1 MNIEEKDGTLQPL
14 TPQDRVKRSLERLDL
29 PDWYKDRSLSPGQG
43 PAIRKT
49 SWTDGDK
56 SRPRTRDRSLPPPS
70 PLPSRHRSEYTH
82 TVSILSHFSN
92 ARPPVP
98 NMTRPVSPPSPLGQ
112 LRPYLGWRSQERLPT
127 FLDTEKPT
135 RIEDGRTEL
144 NA

>member
-1 MNIEEKDGTLQPL
+1 MNIEEKDGSLQPL

-43 PAIRKT
+43 TAIRKT
-49 SWTDGDK
+49 SWSDGDK
-56 SRPRTRDRSLPPPS
+56 SRNRTRDRSLPPPS
-70 PLPSRHRSEYTH
+70 PLPSRHRSKE
-82 TVSILSHFSN
+82 SSN
-92 ARPPVP
+92 LHRCYNFCIFRPPVP
-98 NMTRPVSPPSPLGQ
+98 NLARPVSPPSPMGQ

-127 FLDTEKPT
+127 FLDTEKPS